1 MNISAVILI
10 VAGLILATLPMLGE
24 RNLLGIPMLK
34 QPKAPWLRIV
44 EFLVA
49 YLIWIMLGRF
59 LEAQAGQIAKQGW
72 QFYAVTLLLFVV
84 AAFPG
89 FTWRY
94 LWRRA

>member
-1 MNISAVILI
+1 
-10 VAGLILATLPMLGE
+10 MLGE

-34 QPKAPWLRIV
+34 QPKAPWLRTV
-44 EFLVA
+44 EFLAA
-49 YLIWIMLGRF
+49 YLIWIMLGRI

-89 FTWRY
+89 FIWRY